1 MHAKW
6 KVAGIAL
13 CLVLALTACKQQ
25 PSNDGEE
32 RESQVDH
39 TKDNENEKQGNL
51 DVIHPS
57 AYGNVEGLTLEPG
70 TYISVIGRGTGT
82 EYWDEVKAGAEQ
94 AAQDINDMMGY
105 KGDDKVKVNYCGPSE
120 MDDVDEQVNI
130 LDEELDRNPG
140 AVCIAIVDANAC
152 GVQFDLA
159 TENGIPVVALDSGSD
174 YQRIMAM
181 CSTDNNE
188 AAKTAAVK
196 LSEAIGEQGKIAMI
210 AYDSTSTTGKA
221 REEAFV
227 AEIRE
232 NHPNVEI
239 ARIYHMDALDEMAA
253 EVASWKNATKAE
265 GQPDVQAEDIT
276 QEDALEYILAMTPDL
291 KGIYATNVDASQLAV
306 SVCGS
311 AEVSDDITIVGFDGG
326 KKQIEALKNGTL
338 DGLILQNPY
347 GIGYAS
353 VVAASRAIL
362 DLGNQDFVN
371 TSYVWV
377 TRDNLEEESIQ
388 KMLY

>member
-1 MHAKW
+1 MKIKW
-6 KVAGIAL
+6 KAAALVMSVALGVCA
-13 CLVLALTACKQQ
+13 CAHNTAPEAGQTTDKK
-25 PSNDGEE
+25 S
-32 RESQVDH
+32 
-39 TKDNENEKQGNL
+39 KNEKSYQGNL
-51 DVIHPS
+51 DELNPS
-57 AYGNVEGLTLEPG
+57 AYGNVEGLDLEPG
-70 TYISVIGRGTGT
+70 TYISIIGKDAGG
-82 EYWDEVKAGAEQ
+82 EYWKAVENGAKQAVK
-94 AAQDINDMMGY
+94 DINAMLGY
-105 KGDDKVKVNYCGPSE
+105 EGDEKVKMVYSGPAKSN
-120 MDDVDEQVNI
+120 DVDEQVNI

-239 ARIYHMDALDEMAA
+239 ARIYHMDELDEMAA

-265 GQPDVQAEDIT
+265 GQLDVQAEDIT